1 MTIKIDWSAFDWPE
15 STVTCKC
22 EMVYRSHSKMV
33 ATPSGLT
40 VVTRKPCP
48 GCGQSE
54 GNARRVSS
62 NPEVMTIGQTRSPM
76 PTMDE
81 RVARLLRQYRIGE
94 RVRAVETIIYGTG
107 EEVPE
112 GTVGVVRHTNV
123 HGCTPLVTVE
133 WEGLPPIGHPV
144 VSVESLEPVDRKES

>member
-1 MTIKIDWSAFDWPE
+1 
-15 STVTCKC
+15 
-22 EMVYRSHSKMV
+22 
-33 ATPSGLT
+33 
-40 VVTRKPCP
+40 
-48 GCGQSE
+48 
-54 GNARRVSS
+54 
-62 NPEVMTIGQTRSPM
+62 M

-144 VSVESLEPVDRKES
+144 VTATHRITSPSHIGPVAATDNVRTEEAMEPENVD